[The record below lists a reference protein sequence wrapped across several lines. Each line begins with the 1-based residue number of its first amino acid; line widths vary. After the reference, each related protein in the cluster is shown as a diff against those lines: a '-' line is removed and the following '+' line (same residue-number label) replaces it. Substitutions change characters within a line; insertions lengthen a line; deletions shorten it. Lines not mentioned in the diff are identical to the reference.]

1 MYWNPLATG
10 EILSPTLYRNASR
23 TEEAL
28 RCTVSHPKQ
37 SLVQILRNEVEM
49 MKTTIHCLIPE
60 RDTLRFYMTVNGES
74 YYLFDQ
80 NFRHGVYSFYKNGVY
95 LDQALDTTLAN
106 FDFAILN
113 TMEKLPAYI
122 K

>member
-1 MYWNPLATG
+1 
-10 EILSPTLYRNASR
+10 
-23 TEEAL
+23 
-28 RCTVSHPKQ
+28 
-37 SLVQILRNEVEM
+37 M

-122 K
+122 KYIEREYDIKVLRQTIRKSERRRPLATLFRGGRVPCSC